1 MTRPSRDGLEP
12 GMIVEH
18 RQRYV
23 VTNQRYPDE
32 SPKHA
37 GQLKLRPVGDVEQVA
52 IAYAD
57 RGVRANSPAFPN
69 PLDTDRQ
76 IRADPQSRALGPTPN
91 PHHPQNHDKE

>member
-32 SPKHA
+32 SLKHA

-57 RGVRANSPAFPN
+57 RMAYGLTAEDVVQRA
-69 PLDTDRQ
+69 
-76 IRADPQSRALGPTPN
+76 RAKFEDMEDLADAEEAGTLGAGEGGN
-91 PHHPQNHDKE
+91 AA

>member
-32 SPKHA
+32 SLKHA

-57 RGVRANSPAFPN
+57 RMAYGRSWPTTSRSMPR
-69 PLDTDRQ
+69 DR
-76 IRADPQSRALGPTPN
+76 D
-91 PHHPQNHDKE
+91 E

>member
-23 VTNQRYPDE
+23 VTHQRYPDE

-57 RGVRANSPAFPN
+57 RMAYGRTAEEV
-69 PLDTDRQ
+69 
-76 IRADPQSRALGPTPN
+76 
-91 PHHPQNHDKE
+91 E

>member
-23 VTNQRYPDE
+23 VTDQRYSDE
-32 SPKHA
+32 SLKHA

-52 IAYAD
+52 IAYPSAK
-57 RGVRANSPAFPN
+57 GSACGCATNSRRWSDA
-69 PLDTDRQ
+69 
-76 IRADPQSRALGPTPN
+76 
-91 PHHPQNHDKE
+91 